1 MDITT
6 KVETAKSQME
16 DAIAYCNRSAAAHK
30 RCYRPISVIPSW
42 GLVMLLKNKG
52 KSTERKFSDVG
63 EREQI
68 KEGLGL

>member
-1 MDITT
+1 MDTT
-6 KVETAKSQME
+6 KKVETSKSQME
-16 DAIAYCNRSAAAHK
+16 AAIAYCNRSAEAHK

-52 KSTERKFSDVG
+52 KSIERKFSDIG
-63 EREQI
+63 EREKI